1 MSEREGARDGNIGR
15 ASRGFGW
22 QCAGAEVPP
31 FYRLSDRHRERIV
44 VDRMAGGCARCMRR
58 DVYAK
63 SSHGKKEIDGWA
75 SERANEQGE
84 GRLARWASHRES
96 IPIPDN
102 AQDANFRPALSH
114 EGVTSKMRILV

>member
-44 VDRMAGGCARCMRR
+44 VDGHGRVCEMHATRRLCKIVSRQKGDRWMGG
-58 DVYAK
+58 
-63 SSHGKKEIDGWA
+63 
-75 SERANEQGE
+75 RANEQGE

>member
-44 VDRMAGGCARCMRR
+44 VDGHGRADVRDACDATFMQNRLTAKRR
-58 DVYAK
+58 
-63 SSHGKKEIDGWA
+63 
-75 SERANEQGE
+75 
-84 GRLARWASHRES
+84 
-96 IPIPDN
+96 
-102 AQDANFRPALSH
+102 
-114 EGVTSKMRILV
+114 

>member
-15 ASRGFGW
+15 ASRGLGR

-75 SERANEQGE
+75 GERASKAKDVSHV
-84 GRLARWASHRES
+84 GR
-96 IPIPDN
+96 PI
-102 AQDANFRPALSH
+102 AKAFRSRITPRMPILGPRSL
-114 EGVTSKMRILV
+114 MRGILQR